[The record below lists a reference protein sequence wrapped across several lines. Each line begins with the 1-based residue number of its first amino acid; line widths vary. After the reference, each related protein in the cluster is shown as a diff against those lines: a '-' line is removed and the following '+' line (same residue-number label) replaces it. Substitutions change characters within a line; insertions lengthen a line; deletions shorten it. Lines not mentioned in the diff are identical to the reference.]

1 MWPLL
6 RTVLP
11 VDVLRPQARAL
22 TARLVTFAIAGLLG
36 LFALLYLLEAAR
48 LGMLEVMPLWA
59 ASLVLG
65 ACLVI
70 VAGIVV
76 LVGMTV
82 ARRHER
88 QARALAL
95 AAPPPA
101 MQMASLATPL
111 VMKIL
116 RHPRQLVLWS
126 LVAGAAMELFRRR

>member
-36 LFALLYLLEAAR
+36 LIALLYLLEAAR

-76 LVGMTV
+76 LIGMTV

-116 RHPRQLVLWS
+116 RLPRQLVLWS

>member
-36 LFALLYLLEAAR
+36 LIALLYLLEAAR

-76 LVGMTV
+76 LIGMTV